1 MAAIV
6 NTGMTVILVVH
17 SMVILGWRNDHQVD
31 VGPMET
37 ELSGVRSVDIDSN
50 LGQGFVN
57 DFIDLAD
64 DFVFNWR
71 NFVED
76 IAHILSKLVNFFVQF
91 VIYLISYHKFFFA

>member
-17 SMVILGWRNDHQVD
+17 SVVILGWRNDHQVD

-50 LGQGFVN
+50 LGQ
-57 DFIDLAD
+57 
-64 DFVFNWR
+64 
-71 NFVED
+71 
-76 IAHILSKLVNFFVQF
+76 
-91 VIYLISYHKFFFA
+91 